1 MALRDASRSNG
12 FEVAFHGE
20 FSEIVPNERLVTTEV
35 YEGAPPG
42 LEDPIDIV
50 TFEEHDG
57 RTTLSIVMTVESRE
71 VRDMIIDSGME
82 GGMQESMDVLEQV
95 ARELA

>member
-1 MALRDASRSNG
+1 MR
-12 FEVAFHGE
+12 
-20 FSEIVPNERLVTTEV
+20 
-35 YEGAPPG
+35 
-42 LEDPIDIV
+42 
-50 TFEEHDG
+50 
-57 RTTLSIVMTVESRE
+57 VESRE